1 MTEPVLKP
9 KVGDK
14 VEAVNLVGDVSK
26 ELAEIKED
34 LDS

>member
-1 MTEPVLKP
+1 MTEPELKP
-9 KVGDK
+9 KVENK

-26 ELAEIKED
+26 ELAEIKAD